1 MTNEQE
7 PLVSIVM
14 TTYNRS
20 GYIAETIH
28 SIQAQ
33 SYTNW
38 ELLIE
43 DDGSEDNTAE
53 VVMGINDPRIVYTA
67 HTRTA
72 VTGTLKNR
80 ALKKA
85 KGVFIAFMD
94 SDDLWE
100 KHKLERQVAAL
111 RADKDA
117 GWSYT
122 NWADF
127 YTLENLQK
135 PYYTRTTGSETIQ
148 ALEPLCTAEKPVST
162 ATVMFKSSCLEK
174 VGLFYENRL
183 FTDFSFIARLAY
195 RYKAAIFYEPLLYRR
210 LHESNNIGTNWED
223 DFVEYQETMQRFVS
237 DGWIDYKTIRQTVFL
252 SYINLGEKFYVIKN
266 KPKAIKNYLNAW
278 KCNPLSIIP
287 PKKLI
292 KTLFL

>member
-94 SDDLWE
+94 SD
-100 KHKLERQVAAL
+100 
-111 RADKDA
+111 
-117 GWSYT
+117 
-122 NWADF
+122 
-127 YTLENLQK
+127 
-135 PYYTRTTGSETIQ
+135 
-148 ALEPLCTAEKPVST
+148 
-162 ATVMFKSSCLEK
+162 
-174 VGLFYENRL
+174 GL
-183 FTDFSFIARLAY
+183 
-195 RYKAAIFYEPLLYRR
+195 
-210 LHESNNIGTNWED
+210 
-223 DFVEYQETMQRFVS
+223 
-237 DGWIDYKTIRQTVFL
+237 
-252 SYINLGEKFYVIKN
+252 
-266 KPKAIKNYLNAW
+266 
-278 KCNPLSIIP
+278 
-287 PKKLI
+287 
-292 KTLFL
+292 